1 MNVACVVVS
10 YNPNVERLTSLCRT
24 LAADDAD
31 VLVVDNS
38 ETGAGGPQFLPGE
51 RCTVIYLNENTG
63 LAHAQNVGIE
73 AALAKHADVIVLFD
87 QDSQPKRGFLSCLLP
102 SLSPAEPGVVAPVC
116 FDRATGRELPSFRMG
131 KLGYTQKVF
140 AGGRE
145 APYSVDLV
153 IASGSA
159 VSAATFAAVG
169 RMDEDFFID
178 FVDFEWCFRCRRH
191 GVPINVVPTAVMYHS
206 IGERSARFGI
216 IRGSIH
222 SATRSYYKV
231 RNAMLLFRK
240 SAVPGMFALR
250 ATLLAFIHYAAVLP
264 FVKNRL
270 DYAKMFALAIHHGV
284 IGVVGKNPAK
294 GRAAQI

>member
-10 YNPNVERLTSLCRT
+10 YNPNVERLASLCQALT
-24 LAADDAD
+24 AEDAD

-38 ETGAGGPQFLPGE
+38 EAGAVGAQCLPDE
-51 RCTVIYLNENTG
+51 RCTVIHLYENTG
-63 LAHAQNVGIE
+63 IAHAQNVGIE
-73 AALAKHADVIVLFD
+73 AALAKHADVIILFD

-102 SLSPAEPGVVAPVC
+102 ALTPGEPGVVAPVC
-116 FDRATGRELPSFRMG
+116 FDRATGRELPSFRIG
-131 KLGYTQKVF
+131 KLGYTQKIF

-145 APYSVDLV
+145 APYPVDLV

-159 VSAATFAAVG
+159 ISAVTFAVVG
-169 RMDEDFFID
+169 NMDEDFFID

-191 GVPINVVPTAVMYHS
+191 NVPINVVPTAVMYHS

-250 ATLLAFIHYAAVLP
+250 STLLAFIHYAAMLP
-264 FVKNRL
+264 FVRNRL
-270 DYAKMFALAIHHGV
+270 DYAKMFSLAIHHGV
-284 IGVVGKNPAK
+284 IGVVGKNPVK
-294 GRAAQI
+294 GRAARI